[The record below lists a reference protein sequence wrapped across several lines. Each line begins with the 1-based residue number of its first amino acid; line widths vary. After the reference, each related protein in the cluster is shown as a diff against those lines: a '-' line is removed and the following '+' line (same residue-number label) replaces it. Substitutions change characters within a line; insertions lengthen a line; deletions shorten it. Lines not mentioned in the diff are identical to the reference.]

1 MSDWKKELID
11 FKSEIRIVVNLLSNR
26 EEKIQKLID
35 GLEAGSSDQIKELFL
50 ISDLENKF
58 NTSNANLLNEF
69 NSLKQQIE
77 EVCKSQSNLYEEFE
91 FLKNKIEEIKV
102 ERNTH
107 QVVKKDL
114 QSSAISF
121 DSEQKTILQEDSG
134 QLLSS
139 LFLQK
144 LVKTYNE
151 HTDSF
156 IQSYQNFADEVDV
169 SLDSI
174 QMLITD
180 TNAPITLSRQPSRG
194 KFWALTYQENNNIY
208 LFPNPRQLQLFNEHN
223 LNVVRALFSD
233 SDYYDKYQ
241 KMHLNSPAI
250 IVFLESK
257 ETPTWQLIE
266 KGKISFT

>member
-1 MSDWKKELID
+1 MTDWKKELID

-35 GLEAGSSDQIKELFL
+35 GLEAGSSDPKKESFQSL

-58 NTSNANLLNEF
+58 NISNANLLNEF

-77 EVCKSQSNLYEEFE
+77 EVRKSQSNLSEEFDV
-91 FLKNKIEEIKV
+91 LKKKIEEIKD
-102 ERNTH
+102 EHNDR
-107 QVVKKDL
+107 VVKKDL

-134 QLLSS
+134 QLPSS

-144 LVKTYNE
+144 VVKTYNE
-151 HTDSF
+151 HIDSF

-174 QMLITD
+174 QMLITN

-194 KFWALTYQENNNIY
+194 KFWALTDQENNIY
-208 LFPNPRQLQLFNEHN
+208 LFPNPKQLQLFNEHN
-223 LNVVRALFSD
+223 LSVVRALFSD
-233 SDYYDKYQ
+233 SNYHEQYQ
-241 KMHLNSPAI
+241 KMYLNSPAT
-250 IVFLESK
+250 IVFLESQ